1 MCRTGDEKTLRLVSG
16 QSKSVLVVLPD
27 DRTFLEEIRLA
38 LSIEKFL
45 RYDSGKTMTKYAQIT
60 EAKKVEMR
68 DRNAAARLFL
78 EDALKLKSNLEKDTI
93 INVEF

>member
-1 MCRTGDEKTLRLVSG
+1 M
-16 QSKSVLVVLPD
+16 LVVLPD

-45 RYDSGKTMTKYAQIT
+45 RYDSSKTMTKYAQIT